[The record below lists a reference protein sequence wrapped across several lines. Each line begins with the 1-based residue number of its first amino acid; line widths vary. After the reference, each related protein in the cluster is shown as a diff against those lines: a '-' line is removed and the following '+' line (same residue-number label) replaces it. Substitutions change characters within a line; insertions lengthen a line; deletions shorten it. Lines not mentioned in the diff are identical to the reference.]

1 MVNIILVSHSK
12 KLADG
17 VAEMVKQM
25 TASEA
30 VKILTAA
37 GIGEDNQELGTNAM
51 EIMEAIEAVYTDAGV
66 LVLMD
71 LGSAILST
79 EMALDLLSEEMK
91 PNILVCPA
99 PFVEGAIAAA
109 VQAGL
114 GASLQEVYKEAM
126 QALRMKT
133 EQLEDALG
141 ELPEEKPV
149 IEEKEAKDDHKRE
162 VTLVVP
168 NKTGLHAR
176 PAVLFVKTIGSY
188 NANVMVKNL
197 TDNKGPVEGKSLISV
212 LTLAARQGHEV
223 QISAEGEQKDEVVEA
238 LIDLFDRNFD
248 EAES

>member
-37 GIGEDNQELGTNAM
+37 GIGDDNQELGTNAM
-51 EIMEAIEAVYTDAGV
+51 EIMEAIESVYTEDGV

-79 EMALDLLSEEMK
+79 EMALDLLSDEMK
-91 PNILVCPA
+91 ANIKVCPA

-141 ELPEEKPV
+141 ELPKVEPA
-149 IEEKEAKDDHKRE
+149 IEENEAKDDHKRE
-162 VTLVVP
+162 ITLVIP

-188 NANVMVKNL
+188 DATVMVKNL
-197 TDNKGPVEGKSLISV
+197 TENKGPVEGKSLISV

-223 QISAEGEQKDEVVEA
+223 HISAEGKQKDEVVEA

-248 EAES
+248 ETES